1 MAHQPASGGIISEA
15 QSTTSFDGQII
26 SLNKP
31 RGITSFDA
39 VARVRRITGI
49 KKVGH
54 AGTLDP
60 FAEGLLLV
68 GIGRSATKR
77 LPEYLAL
84 EKEYVATLVLG
95 VVTDTLDLTGKIV
108 ETTVFTMPDQDR
120 IISVMQD
127 FTGQIEQTPPM
138 YSAVKVNGERLYVAA
153 RKGLDIARQ
162 PRIVD
167 IKLLELTK
175 MTSDG
180 FQIKII
186 CSKGTYIR
194 SLADDIGRA
203 LGMGA
208 HLGSLIRTR
217 IGKFCL
223 EEATTINEF
232 ASSVAKTGKN
242 TRWN

>member
-1 MAHQPASGGIISEA
+1 MNSP
-15 QSTTSFDGQII
+15 FDGKVI

-31 RGITSFDA
+31 VGITSFDA
-39 VARVRRITGI
+39 VSRIRRITGI
-49 KKVGH
+49 RKVGH

-77 LPEYLAL
+77 LPEFLML
-84 EKEYVATLVLG
+84 DKEYLGRVVLG
-95 VVTDTLDLTGKIV
+95 VVTDSLDLTGKIV
-108 ETTVFTMPDQDR
+108 ETNSFVMPKESEIKTVLKQFL
-120 IISVMQD
+120 
-127 FTGQIEQTPPM
+127 GEIEQLPPM
-138 YSAVKVNGERLYVAA
+138 FSAVKVNGRRLYSS
-153 RKGLDIARQ
+153 ARQ
-162 PRIVD
+162 GIEVERKKRKVN

-175 MTSDG
+175 ITPDG
-180 FQIKII
+180 FEMRIV

-194 SLADDIGRA
+194 TLADDIGRK

-217 IGKFCL
+217 IGNFCL

-232 ASSVAKTGKN
+232 ALSVTKTGRN
-242 TRWN
+242 ARWN